1 MRVPEAES
9 AWVEGPGPPA
19 AAAITRAQC
28 HEATIYS
35 LRSAVRSR
43 VSTCSHFTAV
53 GALVLAGAG
62 DAMFLVLGVLISSLG
77 AFWASRVRSYIR
89 ATEASMKYFV
99 FGSVSEAT
107 MIFGLTFWFVQSNVV
122 RLLCLLV
129 DRASRLLS
137 AGRCRLGDQPTGH
150 VVARCLCCC
159 VRRDECECV
168 SSLPAPVATS
178 VVWRGTRTLRRGVL
192 RRS

>member
-1 MRVPEAES
+1 MRVPETES

-107 MIFGLTFWFVQSNVV
+107 EIFGLAFRFVQSNVI
-122 RLLCLLV
+122 RLLAYSWIAQAGYFCWAL
-129 DRASRLLS
+129 SPWLS
-137 AGRCRLGDQPTGH
+137 AHWPCSGSF
-150 VVARCLCCC
+150 LCCC